1 MQNPAK
7 RQRLCHWI
15 NSAGKK
21 PSAMAEII
29 NLNRARKTKKRNEKR
44 KTADQNARK
53 FGRTKGE
60 KNRDDW
66 IDAKAKDT
74 VDQHKLEP

>member
-1 MQNPAK
+1 
-7 RQRLCHWI
+7 
-15 NSAGKK
+15 
-21 PSAMAEII
+21 MAEII

-60 KNRDDW
+60 KKRDDL
-66 IDAKAKDT
+66 IAAQAKDQ
-74 VDQHKLEP
+74 VDQHKLDT